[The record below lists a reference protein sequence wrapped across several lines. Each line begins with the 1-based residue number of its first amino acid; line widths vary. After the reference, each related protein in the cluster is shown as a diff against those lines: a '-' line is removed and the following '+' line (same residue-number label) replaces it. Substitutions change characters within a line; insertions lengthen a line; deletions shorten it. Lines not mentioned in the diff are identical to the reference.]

1 MSKLIEAAQAIKDAC
16 NPANCNDCPLTDEA
30 GRCVRVNG
38 GLRRLSMKET
48 INKLTVFLTCL
59 CIALAV
65 GLGVAT
71 HRLVEARQTVDRQ
84 ERQLKELYGQ
94 VNELTL
100 QYVEIVKW
108 IQTHSK

>member
-1 MSKLIEAAQAIKDAC
+1 MRNKIVVA
-16 NPANCNDCPLTDEA
+16 
-30 GRCVRVNG
+30 
-38 GLRRLSMKET
+38 LS
-48 INKLTVFLTCL
+48 CL

-71 HRLVEARQTVDRQ
+71 HQLVEARATVDKQ

-100 QYVEIVKW
+100 QYVDIVKR
-108 IQTHSK
+108 INKHGGK

>member
-1 MSKLIEAAQAIKDAC
+1 MENKIVAA
-16 NPANCNDCPLTDEA
+16 
-30 GRCVRVNG
+30 
-38 GLRRLSMKET
+38 LS
-48 INKLTVFLTCL
+48 CL

-71 HRLVEARQTVDRQ
+71 HQLVEARQTVDKQ

-100 QYVEIVKW
+100 QYVDIVKR
-108 IQTHSK
+108 INRHGGEKQ

>member
-1 MSKLIEAAQAIKDAC
+1 
-16 NPANCNDCPLTDEA
+16 
-30 GRCVRVNG
+30 
-38 GLRRLSMKET
+38 MK
-48 INKLTVFLTCL
+48 NKLVVALSCL

-71 HRLVEARQTVDRQ
+71 HQLVEARATVDKQ

-100 QYVEIVKW
+100 QYVDIVKR
-108 IQTHSK
+108 INKHGGK

>member
-1 MSKLIEAAQAIKDAC
+1 
-16 NPANCNDCPLTDEA
+16 
-30 GRCVRVNG
+30 
-38 GLRRLSMKET
+38 MKET

-65 GLGVAT
+65 GLGVTT
-71 HRLVEARQTVDRQ
+71 HRLVEARATVDKQ

-100 QYVEIVKW
+100 QYVEIIKR
-108 IQTHSK
+108 IQNHGEKDSVR